1 MKKAFTLVELLFVM
15 VVLAIIAGIG
25 TDILRSL
32 FDNYA
37 VTAQIHRLESVANN
51 AADTIAAR
59 LEKRV
64 PQTTAIE
71 TVTETVTGTSTNYE
85 PLSPI
90 TGGTARNGGK
100 LVFFRKAY
108 ELERNF
114 ISKKA
119 GAEENVART
128 SGFISELKTTT
139 TTTTTATTTTT
150 TTGDSV
156 RFADRVEFV
165 SVDTADL
172 NLDDYELFFSND
184 SSLLYENKG
193 NHFDRYYNNGDNKSF
208 AYQCDEGGLN
218 FQDGKFIL
226 ERRGCPASDGAIIRP
241 SMAALV
247 HKFSLSKEIDKI
259 YLEDDNLYLDT
270 CNINGIN
277 CKKSLL
283 ATGVS
288 VFRFSAFG
296 SDPNIANTIVFKLC
310 LAEDDGEAELCQSRI
325 VR

>member
-15 VVLAIIAGIG
+15 VVLAIIAGVG

-51 AADTIAAR
+51 AADMIATR

-71 TVTETVTGTSTNYE
+71 TGTDAGTKYE
-85 PLSPI
+85 PLSAI
-90 TGGTARNGGK
+90 DAKNGK

-114 ISKKA
+114 ISAKNRGVEA
-119 GAEENVART
+119 PRT
-128 SGFISELKTTT
+128 SGFISELETTT
-139 TTTTTATTTTT
+139 IAT
-150 TTGDSV
+150 TTGDSRNFTDEV
-156 RFADRVEFV
+156 KFV
-165 SVDTADL
+165 SKETDLTGL
-172 NLDDYELFFSND
+172 NLDNYELFFSND
-184 SSLLYENKG
+184 SSLLYENKSD
-193 NHFDRYYNNGDNKSF
+193 HFGRYYSGNKSF
-208 AYQCDEGGLN
+208 AYQCTQGKLE
-218 FQDGKFIL
+218 FQAGKFTL
-226 ERRGCPASDGAIIRP
+226 ERSACPASTSTIIRP
-241 SMAALV
+241 SMAALI

-259 YLEDDNLYLDT
+259 YLENKNLYLET
-270 CNINGIN
+270 CNIKGAD

-288 VFRFSAFG
+288 TFRFSALG
-296 SDPNIANTIVFKLC
+296 SDPNIASTIVFKLC
-310 LAEDDGEAELCQSRI
+310 LVENDGKAEACQSRI

>member
-15 VVLAIIAGIG
+15 VVLAIIAGVG

-51 AADTIAAR
+51 AADMIATR

-71 TVTETVTGTSTNYE
+71 TSTDTGAKNYE
-85 PLSPI
+85 PLSAI
-90 TGGTARNGGK
+90 DAKNGK

-114 ISKKA
+114 ISAKKG
-119 GAEENVART
+119 GASAPRT
-128 SGFISELKTTT
+128 SGFISKLKTTT
-139 TTTTTATTTTT
+139 T
-150 TTGDSV
+150 GYNGN
-156 RFADRVEFV
+156 FADEVEV
-165 SVDTADL
+165 TSNETDLAGL
-172 NLDDYELFFSND
+172 NLDEYELFFSND
-184 SSLLYENKG
+184 SSLLYENKS
-193 NHFDRYYNNGDNKSF
+193 NHFDRYYKNNDKKSF
-208 AYQCDEGGLN
+208 AYKCANGKLE
-218 FQDGKFIL
+218 FQNSKFTL
-226 ERRGCPASDGAIIRP
+226 TRSACPASTSTIIRP
-241 SMAALV
+241 SMAALI
-247 HKFSLSKEIDKI
+247 HKYYLSKEIDKI
-259 YLEDDNLYLDT
+259 YLDNDKNLYLET
-270 CNINGIN
+270 CDINAN

-288 VFRFSAFG
+288 TFRFSALG
-296 SDPNIANTIVFKLC
+296 SDPNIASTIVFKLC
-310 LAEDDGEAELCQSRI
+310 LVENDNEAEACQSRI